1 MMNYLYSF
9 NLNHIYFVVS
19 NLDHDN
25 SILRVSKNI
34 VKIKKYTRNFV
45 TKSPNKPH
53 ENKNRCIRKNI
64 LKKMYNLSL
73 FWKCFRFVF
82 ILNYCNIKRLRSIL
96 WQNKLW
102 LD

>member
-1 MMNYLYSF
+1 MINYLYSY

-34 VKIKKYTRNFV
+34 VKIKKYTRNFIR
-45 TKSPNKPH
+45 KSSNKSH
-53 ENKNRCIRKNI
+53 ANKNTYIRKNI

-73 FWKCFRFVF
+73 F
-82 ILNYCNIKRLRSIL
+82 
-96 WQNKLW
+96 
-102 LD
+102 